1 MAVRVILSCL
11 QAEASFL
18 KAVFWR
24 KTRLSFLL
32 CAAAIVKTR
41 TGLFNLSNYR
51 EIWSIESILVVFLLR
66 GEKNDGSNYR
76 KIRIIEVRISES
88 LL

>member
-51 EIWSIESILVVFLLR
+51 EGAYYR
-66 GEKNDGSNYR
+66 GVLKPKNRS
-76 KIRIIEVRISES
+76 KSA
-88 LL
+88 